1 LAGRHG
7 EGRVFAPGFHFRR
20 KVTTM
25 RGKLLALVGAAATAV
40 AILSSAGPAAA
51 SGADVTAL
59 PPNPIVSRGGGVTF
73 EPGFVVITR
82 GSEPLVSCVIVPPSP
97 ILPPSPVEPC
107 TIGGR

>member
-1 LAGRHG
+1 MRLLGRTP
-7 EGRVFAPGFHFRR
+7 RFGFSSALT
-20 KVTTM
+20 VVIT
-25 RGKLLALVGAAATAV
+25 LLVAAAPAV
-40 AILSSAGPAAA
+40 A

-107 TIGGR
+107 TTGGR